1 MSATPTQQP
10 YDTNPENS
18 SHSHATPRATGDNPD
33 SYAPLAVHASA
44 IDDGPGKPE
53 TSAAT
58 PTAHAASSVESNPAT
73 LATPTAASTA
83 PAPATPA
90 RRRMTPRDLVNVGL
104 YTVLYFIVLCIG
116 ALGHLVT
123 PALMLVGFGVAI
135 VLDGTIVMLYL
146 AKTPVFGSMTI
157 LAGIIGLAMCG
168 HFWATFP
175 IALVLGLIADVIAW
189 SGRYR
194 SRIRNVIAYGVFT
207 LWFVC
212 PYLPIIINSDAYYAS
227 LTARMGSDYTHT
239 MQSIFTPGLIIVFA
253 LCGALLGMLG
263 AWAGT
268 KLVDKHFAKAG
279 MVA

>member
-10 YDTNPENS
+10 
-18 SHSHATPRATGDNPD
+18 HDNPNATTPSNATARTTGTD
-33 SYAPLAVHASA
+33 ASTHEPA
-44 IDDGPGKPE
+44 AGAGSGKPE
-53 TSAAT
+53 T
-58 PTAHAASSVESNPAT
+58 
-73 LATPTAASTA
+73 PTAAPTADIATSMESNSTK
-83 PAPATPA
+83 PAVEPATTPV
-90 RRRMTPRDLVNVGL
+90 RRHMTPRDLVNVGL

-157 LAGIIGLAMCG
+157 LAGLIGLAMCG

-175 IALVLGLIADVIAW
+175 ISLILGLIADVIAW
-189 SGRYR
+189 SGHYR